1 MALCRRVAA
10 RPHEHRDKSSSNLE
24 ATRVMRRALG
34 DKHTRICGYR
44 ARKLFELHFLFSQK
58 QFHFYVV
65 ATVLLCLLI
74 YVFCASLFV
83 EPPCDDCEK
92 SSSRLSTLG
101 FKPITSMEQ
110 SQCSERETV
119 NLGLTYFEFMIA
131 R

>member
-1 MALCRRVAA
+1 MMALCRRVAA

-44 ARKLFELHFLFSQK
+44 ARKLFELHCLFSQK
-58 QFHFYVV
+58 QLHFYVV

-74 YVFCASLFV
+74 YVFCASLFD

-101 FKPITSMEQ
+101 FKPKLTCWMMKTIRLRTSASKVDHQ
-110 SQCSERETV
+110 HTR
-119 NLGLTYFEFMIA
+119 I
-131 R
+131 